1 MIRAC
6 LAAAALL
13 FAAGPSLAAEAD
25 SILTAGSKLNL
36 TRLYTGPDG
45 KSHAEPMSLDAA
57 PNGVGGIRV
66 IESDATRVTLGACPH
81 GTMLDFHVANN
92 RTILVALSGTLI
104 VDLGDGEV
112 YRLGPGQMALAE
124 DRTGRGHKSGCD
136 NPTGTRQCMTMQIN
150 LDNEAKGLG
159 PKRRP

>member
-1 MIRAC
+1 MIRAF
-6 LAAAALL
+6 LTAAALL
-13 FAAGPSLAAEAD
+13 LAAGPSMAAEAD
-25 SILTAGSKLNL
+25 SILTAGSRLNL

-45 KSHAEPMSLDAA
+45 KSHAEPMTIDAA
-57 PNGVGGIRV
+57 PNGIGGIRF
-66 IESDATRVTLGACPH
+66 IEADTTRVTLGAWPH

-104 VDLGDGEV
+104 VDLGDGKV

-150 LDNEAKGLG
+150 LDNNATGLG
-159 PKRRP
+159 PKKK